1 MFLCPNR
8 IKGFRQKQLIH
19 FTYSTHHCLLF
30 SLLDDSQLTH
40 AQVIL
45 HGLNSLF
52 EACERETLTMLEH
65 VEEIAVPEEWRS
77 TDLVKQTEEVMV
89 CYIE

>member
-1 MFLCPNR
+1 MYP
-8 IKGFRQKQLIH
+8 IQL
-19 FTYSTHHCLLF
+19 FTITF
-30 SLLDDSQLTH
+30 PRLDDSQLTH

-52 EACERETLTMLEH
+52 ETCEREALTMLEH

-89 CYIE
+89 SHFHFVEENKSS

>member
-1 MFLCPNR
+1 MHTFYVPLP
-8 IKGFRQKQLIH
+8 
-19 FTYSTHHCLLF
+19 SLLATLL
-30 SLLDDSQLTH
+30 LLDDTQLTH

-45 HGLNSLF
+45 HGLNSLY
-52 EACERETLTMLEH
+52 EACEREALIMLEH

-89 CYIE
+89 GHVGFIGGEQNELYLYT